1 MDSKNHRGDVA
12 IRPAL
17 VPSSF
22 RGLPEVMGP
31 LNKYLEV
38 QRRSFNSQ
46 LDIIFDNALA
56 HKAQVGS
63 QAMDVLLGK
72 EKWVAASEV
81 APKSFRVE
89 EGKLELIRRS
99 ASECGVGLSDWV
111 NMAIF
116 FCLNNDL
123 MEPSTVRG

>member
-1 MDSKNHRGDVA
+1 MESKHHRDVA
-12 IRPAL
+12 ARPAL

-22 RGLPEVMGP
+22 RGLPGVMEP
-31 LNKYLEV
+31 LQKYMGV
-38 QRRSFNSQ
+38 SRRSLNSQ

-56 HKAQVGS
+56 NKEKIEVECV
-63 QAMDVLLGK
+63 DVLLGK
-72 EKWVAASEV
+72 EKMVAASKV
-81 APKSFRVE
+81 DPRSFRI
-89 EGKLELIRRS
+89 EGSKLEAIRIA

-123 MEPSTVRG
+123 MEPAPVQV